1 MSELFLGALEREQ
14 VWSIVV
20 RVITG
25 LYLGTP
31 PSALQKAELIQS
43 MPQEHTI
50 PPAAQAHLY
59 GGFPQGI
66 VSCKLVYLHLPG
78 SELLKTP

>member
-1 MSELFLGALEREQ
+1 MSELFLAALEREQ

-50 PPAAQAHLY
+50 PPAAQQASLY
-59 GGFPQGI
+59 SGFPQAI
-66 VSCKLVYLHLPG
+66 VSCKLFIF
-78 SELLKTP
+78 TCQAQCF